1 MDRSTG
7 TVKWFSPE
15 KGFGFITRED
25 GTDIFVHHTSLNGR
39 GFRTLD
45 QGEKVE
51 FEVVEEPKGLK
62 AYNVVRLD
70 APLDGAEDGMR
81 AGIGA
86 VGGYGNGYA
95 HANGNGNGYGGGSY
109 GNRGGWNRADD
120 FRAARGGGGGWNR
133 ADRDPR
139 RTSSPD
145 PRGVWG
151 DRPRPAFRR
160 ED

>member
-1 MDRSTG
+1 MDRSIG

-62 AYNVVRLD
+62 AYNVVRTD
-70 APLDGAEDGMR
+70 APAEGPGEGMR

-86 VGGYGNGYA
+86 VGGYGNGY
-95 HANGNGNGYGGGSY
+95 GS
-109 GNRGGWNRADD
+109 GAGFGSRGGGWNRAPAADD
-120 FRAARGGGGGWNR
+120 FRAARGGGWNR
-133 ADRDPR
+133 ADREPR
-139 RTSSPD
+139 RPVPD
-145 PRGVWG
+145 NRGPWG
-151 DRPRPAFRR
+151 DRLRTSFRR
-160 ED
+160 DD